1 MSSASSSEDQT
12 VGAIQVEP
20 GSMNAA
26 GKQSSRKGLLLAG
39 VDHPQAVGIGGYVG
53 PQVTRAAVGA
63 FNFLEDEIFQLAGG
77 YFVTIAQT
85 VTNGARD
92 GIGRVEVQAAL
103 DEVVGDHAA
112 QKALPD
118 CRRKTPR
125 PAVYAPSKSC
135 EVYRRIRW
143 P

>member
-1 MSSASSSEDQT
+1 

-53 PQVTRAAVGA
+53 PQVTRAVVGA

-112 QKALPD
+112 QKALPTAVGRHHD
-118 CRRKTPR
+118 QLFTPPRR
-125 PAVYAPSKSC
+125 AVRSIVGFAGHD
-135 EVYRRIRW
+135 
-143 P
+143 